1 IEREQSNSPNGDSPL
16 NSTTNVGAK
25 QVAVD
30 AHYRVRQRWNRQTPE
45 GSPHHWSWWDVAARQ
60 LGMGCAERVANQN
73 SGSRAKPS
81 TEEEIK
87 SRTIGRGGSNS
98 TIPARRDLA
107 FLEVPF
113 EHDVAMAGSECE
125 RWKRTVGREN
135 ALAGWSG

>member
-1 IEREQSNSPNGDSPL
+1 
-16 NSTTNVGAK
+16 
-25 QVAVD
+25 
-30 AHYRVRQRWNRQTPE
+30 
-45 GSPHHWSWWDVAARQ
+45 
-60 LGMGCAERVANQN
+60 MGCAERVANQN

-107 FLEVPF
+107 FLVVPF

-135 ALAGWSG
+135 TLEGWRGRNATDCANHNKECGLILHRRFVSNRPRRDRRANRIHSQRVQTQCSDHQGEVAANA